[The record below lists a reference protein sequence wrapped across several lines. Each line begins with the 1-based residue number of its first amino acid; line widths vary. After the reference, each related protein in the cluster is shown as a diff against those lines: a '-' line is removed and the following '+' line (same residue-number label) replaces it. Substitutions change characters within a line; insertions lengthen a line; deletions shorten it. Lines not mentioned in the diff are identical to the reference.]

1 MIRYKEKI
9 NIQTSLER
17 GCRMNRLKTFFLM
30 ALLTAIFLLLGGLI
44 AGEEGLIVAFI
55 LAMATNFFSYWFS
68 DRMAISMT
76 RSQPL
81 SESAAPE
88 VYRALRELTYN
99 ANMPMPRVY
108 LMPADQPNA
117 FATGR
122 NPEHAVIA
130 VTAGLLRMLDY
141 EELKGVLGHELAHI
155 RNRDILIG
163 SIAAAIA
170 GALMF
175 VARFGMW
182 GGAFGGGGRRN
193 EGGGAPLVLVR
204 LIALLLAPL
213 AALLIQMS
221 ISRTRE
227 YGADSGAARI
237 SGNPQGLA
245 SALAKMESY
254 ARRRPL
260 QGLNQAAAHMF
271 IINPFSAQGL
281 ATLFSTHPPIEER
294 IARLQRMQIERT
306 R

>member
-1 MIRYKEKI
+1 M
-9 NIQTSLER
+9 L
-17 GCRMNRLKTFFLM
+17 F
-30 ALLTAIFLLLGGLI
+30 
-44 AGEEGLIVAFI
+44 
-55 LAMATNFFSYWFS
+55 
-68 DRMAISMT
+68 
-76 RSQPL
+76 RS
-81 SESAAPE
+81 PE
-88 VYRALRELTYN
+88 VYRALRELTHN
-99 ANMPMPRVY
+99 AGMPMPRVY
-108 LMPADQPNA
+108 LMPTDQPNA

-141 EELKGVLGHELAHI
+141 EELKGVLAHELAHI

-163 SIAAAIA
+163 SMAAAIA

-182 GGAFGGGGRRN
+182 GTAYGGSSRRD
-193 EGGGAPLVLVR
+193 ESGAPLILFR
-204 LIALLLAPL
+204 LIALLLAPF

-227 YGADSGAARI
+227 YGADASAARI
-237 SGNPQGLA
+237 TGNPQGLA
-245 SALAKMESY
+245 RALAQMESY

-260 QGLNQAAAHMF
+260 RQVNQATAHMF

-294 IARLQRMQIERT
+294 ISRLQQMQIERIS
-306 R
+306 